1 MYGNGGLKL
10 WPKQYVLDMKT
21 HENAP
26 ADDPNAQV
34 DFCWDAEYIQMNSCF
49 SDVYN
54 NASPFQ
60 AWRAGFREGVKMS
73 LERGV
78 KTANKEFKKEIHWKN
93 LDRLRVWLNVGADAP
108 NGLWAILGAR
118 HGCYL
123 TNCTDWD
130 YVQVRDFE
138 YLTDLWQRDVENA
151 TGTLEEKILF
161 YGNSLKNALDLEV
174 AELDADASK
183 FFKSVHLNQYRK
195 GSGFLDKE

>member
-1 MYGNGGLKL
+1 
-10 WPKQYVLDMKT
+10 
-21 HENAP
+21 
-26 ADDPNAQV
+26 
-34 DFCWDAEYIQMNSCF
+34 MNRCF

-93 LDRLRVWLNVGADAP
+93 LDRLRVWLNVGADST

-118 HGCYL
+118 HGCYM

-130 YVQVRDFE
+130 YVQVRDFD
-138 YLTDLWQRDVENA
+138 YLTSLWHSDVEHMNLNDSIK
-151 TGTLEEKILF
+151 T

-174 AELDADASK
+174 ADLDVDASK
-183 FFKSVHLNQYRK
+183 FFKAVHLNQYRS
-195 GSGFLDKE
+195 GIGFLDKE

>member
-1 MYGNGGLKL
+1 
-10 WPKQYVLDMKT
+10 
-21 HENAP
+21 
-26 ADDPNAQV
+26 
-34 DFCWDAEYIQMNSCF
+34 MNSCF

-60 AWRAGFREGVKMS
+60 SWRAGFREGVKMS

-93 LDRLRVWLNVGADAP
+93 LDRLRVWLNVGADAT

-118 HGCYL
+118 HGCYM

-130 YVQVRDFE
+130 YVQVRDFD
-138 YLTDLWQRDVENA
+138 YLTGLWHSDVVPMN
-151 TGTLEEKILF
+151 LEDSINT
-161 YGNSLKNALDLEV
+161 YGVSLKNALDLEI
-174 AELDADASK
+174 ATLDADASK

-195 GSGFLDKE
+195 GHGFLDKE